1 MKQRIQFLRRRR
13 EFISLI
19 GGAAAALPIVA
30 RAQKQDKP
38 RLVGVLSG
46 FSEMEMHASLAAFRS
61 ELNRLGWVEGTDLIL
76 DMVSTDDYGRMA
88 AEAGRLVSRNPD
100 VIVTMGTPGMIG
112 VRRHTQSIPTV
123 FTLVA
128 GPVQAG
134 FIGSL
139 ARPGGHATGFTNFEF
154 SIGAKWLKLLKE
166 VSPQLPSVTAL
177 ANPAN
182 PSANPIARAVE
193 SAGQKL
199 SIPVTTNFVRNQS

>member
-1 MKQRIQFLRRRR
+1 MRRR
-13 EFISLI
+13 EFITLL

-46 FSEMEMHASLAAFRS
+46 FSEMEMHGSLAAFRS

-112 VRRHTQSIPTV
+112 VRRHTQSIPTYSRWWP
-123 FTLVA
+123 TRSK
-128 GPVQAG
+128 PVSSEVWRAPAVTR
-134 FIGSL
+134 L
-139 ARPGGHATGFTNFEF
+139 A
-154 SIGAKWLKLLKE
+154 SQIL
-166 VSPQLPSVTAL
+166 SSQ
-177 ANPAN
+177 
-182 PSANPIARAVE
+182 SAQNGWSCSR
-193 SAGQKL
+193 
-199 SIPVTTNFVRNQS
+199 R